1 MYLHLGG
8 EKVVKT
14 KDIIGIFDMDTSTVS
29 KNTRD
34 YLNKAE
40 KNGEVVTVSFDLPK
54 LWWFAPKSKGKKRC
68 IYLKYRQPHLISVI
82 YQKIF
87 TFSFIF

>member
-14 KDIIGIFDMDTSTVS
+14 QDIIGIFDMDTSTVS

-34 YLNKAE
+34 YLSNAE
-40 KNGEVVTVSFDLPK
+40 KSGEVVTVSYDLPK
-54 LWWFAPKSKGKKRC
+54 SFIVVNKRKSKEKTVYISQISTTTLSKRNA
-68 IYLKYRQPHLISVI
+68 LK
-82 YQKIF
+82 
-87 TFSFIF
+87 